1 MSEYINKKFFSYK
14 RRNSP
19 FKLILI
25 VILVILVFIILTAGL
40 FAYNVR
46 KEYSEKIA
54 SAKDYVISGEESSEV
69 LDCNGNVLKV
79 LYFSKRRIYVS
90 LDKISLDLRN
100 AVVASEDER
109 FYKHKG
115 YDLKSLVRATIH
127 NLFSKDFV
135 EGGSTITQQ
144 LARNLFLTTEKTIS
158 RKLKEVIIATEL
170 EKKYTKSEIL
180 ELYLNQA
187 YFGEGCYGVE
197 TASRSFFGKS
207 AADLDLSSA
216 TLLVAVLPA
225 PSELSLFSNFESVKE
240 KQKLVLDKMVRNE
253 FIIEEEADSAFKKDA
268 KILEKGSFSV
278 NETVLKDGADYFID
292 YVKDEALTILSASDL
307 YKGGL
312 KIYTTYNPDFQ
323 KICFESFNQ
332 VINEAIQNGLL
343 PKDKKD
349 KLQVLQPQG
358 AVVALSV
365 KSGDIISLIGGRDYS
380 NTKFNRALA
389 ERQPGSS
396 FKIFQYTAAIDRG
409 ILSPDSILV
418 SEPININGW
427 SPKEWTGGYFGALT
441 VRNAIKLSS
450 NIAAVKAF
458 QKVGADLVVEY
469 AKKMGIKSELLK
481 VPSLALGS
489 NDVKPLD
496 MAVAYATLSNEGKKV
511 EPYAIRKIEKRQTK
525 EILYEAKPK
534 GEQVISP
541 QAAYVM
547 TDLLKGPLSS
557 GGTAE
562 AVNVQGLTIAGK
574 TGTSDNFRDG
584 WFIGYTPE
592 VCIAIYIGS
601 DSKEVDLSAIPNYGS
616 TFSGQIFKRIMQS
629 LKSKN
634 LISNLDW
641 KKPEGIIK
649 CKICI
654 ATGKLANSTC
664 TYRIEERIVG
674 AETPICQINH
684 LSKTSSKPEDK
695 KPSES
700 VKTQEQNQTNKE
712 TDKTITKE
720 KESENK
726 STESKP
732 QSDTIVTPKTSFDN
746 PPFSDTGDFTI
757 SFGSSML
764 KVGSPVDINFFIY
777 DQRGVSIELF
787 IDGNLTAVLTEY
799 PYKFYYSPAN
809 KGEVLFQAV
818 LRDRDNNIIGN
829 KIFKAY
835 VFD

>member
-14 RRNSP
+14 KRSSP
-19 FKLILI
+19 FKIILILI
-25 VILVILVFIILTAGL
+25 LIILIFIILTVFSL
-40 FAYNVR
+40 SYNIR
-46 KEYSEKIA
+46 KEYSEKIKN
-54 SAKDYVISGEESSEV
+54 AKEYVISGEESSEV

-127 NLFSKDFV
+127 NLFSRDFV

-207 AADLDLSSA
+207 ANELDLSSA

-225 PSELSLFSNFESVKE
+225 PSELSLFSNIESVKE
-240 KQKLVLDKMVRNE
+240 RQKLVLDKMVRNKS
-253 FIIEEEADSAFKKDA
+253 ITEEEADATFKKDV

-332 VINEAIQNGLL
+332 VINDAMKNGLL

-349 KLQVLQPQG
+349 KLNVIQPQG
-358 AVVALSV
+358 AIVALSV
-365 KSGDIISLIGGRDYS
+365 KSGEIISLIGGRDYS

-409 ILSPDSILV
+409 ILSPESILV

-427 SPKEWTGGYFGALT
+427 SPKEWTGGYFGALS

-489 NDVKPLD
+489 NDVRPLD
-496 MAVAYATLSNEGKKV
+496 MAVAYATLSNEGKKI

-534 GEQVISP
+534 VEQVVSP
-541 QAAYVM
+541 QAAYIM
-547 TDLLKGPLSS
+547 TDLLKGPLSP

-562 AVNVQGLTIAGK
+562 AMNVQGLTIAGK

-584 WFIGYTPE
+584 WFIGCTPE
-592 VCIAIYIGS
+592 VCLAIYIGS

-616 TFSGQIFKRIMQS
+616 TFSGQIFKRTMQS

-634 LISNLDW
+634 LVNNIDW

-664 TYRIEERIVG
+664 TYRIEERIAGTEPPV
-674 AETPICQINH
+674 CQINH
-684 LSKTSSKPEDK
+684 IGKATSKTEDK
-695 KPSES
+695 NTTENETPKEHNQP
-700 VKTQEQNQTNKE
+700 VKEEDPTKKE
-712 TDKTITKE
+712 D
-720 KESENK
+720 ENR
-726 STESKP
+726 ESKHEVEP
-732 QSDTIVTPKTSFDN
+732 TPESSFDSS
-746 PPFSDTGDFTI
+746 PLSDTGDFTI
-757 SFGSSML
+757 SFGSNIL

-809 KGEVLFQAV
+809 KGEVLFQVV
-818 LRDRDNNIIGN
+818 LRDKDNNIIGN

-835 VFD
+835 VFE

>member
-14 RRNSP
+14 KRSSP
-19 FKLILI
+19 FKIILILI
-25 VILVILVFIILTAGL
+25 LIILIFIILTVFSL
-40 FAYNVR
+40 SYNIR
-46 KEYSEKIA
+46 KEYSEKIKN
-54 SAKDYVISGEESSEV
+54 AKEYVISGEESSEV

-127 NLFSKDFV
+127 NLFSRDFV

-207 AADLDLSSA
+207 ANELDLSSA

-225 PSELSLFSNFESVKE
+225 PSELSLFSNIESVKE
-240 KQKLVLDKMVRNE
+240 RQKLVLDKMVRNKS
-253 FIIEEEADSAFKKDA
+253 ITEEEADATFKKDV

-332 VINEAIQNGLL
+332 VINDAMKNGLL

-349 KLQVLQPQG
+349 KLNVIQPQG
-358 AVVALSV
+358 AIVALSV
-365 KSGDIISLIGGRDYS
+365 KSGEIISLIGGRDYS

-409 ILSPDSILV
+409 ILSPESILV

-441 VRNAIKLSS
+441 VRNAIRLSS

-458 QKVGADLVVEY
+458 QTGDVTA
-469 AKKMGIKSELLK
+469 ARELTNR
-481 VPSLALGS
+481 SAAALG
-489 NDVKPLD
+489 L
-496 MAVAYATLSNEGKKV
+496 
-511 EPYAIRKIEKRQTK
+511 
-525 EILYEAKPK
+525 
-534 GEQVISP
+534 
-541 QAAYVM
+541 
-547 TDLLKGPLSS
+547 
-557 GGTAE
+557 
-562 AVNVQGLTIAGK
+562 
-574 TGTSDNFRDG
+574 
-584 WFIGYTPE
+584 
-592 VCIAIYIGS
+592 
-601 DSKEVDLSAIPNYGS
+601 
-616 TFSGQIFKRIMQS
+616 
-629 LKSKN
+629 
-634 LISNLDW
+634 
-641 KKPEGIIK
+641 KPEQAQAFIK
-649 CKICI
+649 
-654 ATGKLANSTC
+654 GM
-664 TYRIEERIVG
+664 YRG
-674 AETPICQINH
+674 A
-684 LSKTSSKPEDK
+684 LSKWGYD
-695 KPSES
+695 
-700 VKTQEQNQTNKE
+700 VNQIKW
-712 TDKTITKE
+712 
-720 KESENK
+720 
-726 STESKP
+726 
-732 QSDTIVTPKTSFDN
+732 
-746 PPFSDTGDFTI
+746 
-757 SFGSSML
+757 
-764 KVGSPVDINFFIY
+764 
-777 DQRGVSIELF
+777 
-787 IDGNLTAVLTEY
+787 
-799 PYKFYYSPAN
+799 
-809 KGEVLFQAV
+809 
-818 LRDRDNNIIGN
+818 
-829 KIFKAY
+829 
-835 VFD
+835 